1 MQSVSKLVSV
11 PELPGHRVQSRC
23 GPGSSRE
30 VCARG
35 DTIALFMIKPSE
47 LLRVM
52 AGLVP
57 HLSRQA
63 ALT

>member
-11 PELPGHRVQSRC
+11 PELPGHHVQSRC

-30 VCARG
+30 DRRKG
-35 DTIALFMIKPSE
+35 DTIALFMINPSE

-52 AGLVP
+52 AGRVL
-57 HLSRQA
+57 HRQA